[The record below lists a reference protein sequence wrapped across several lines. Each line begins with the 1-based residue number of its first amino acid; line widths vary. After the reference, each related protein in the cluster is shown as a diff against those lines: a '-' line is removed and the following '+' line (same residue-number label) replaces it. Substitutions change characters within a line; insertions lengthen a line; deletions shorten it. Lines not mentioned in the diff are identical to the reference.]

1 MTTFETIEG
10 DSPVILAQPHVGTQL
25 PDDLWERLNPRG
37 EELADT
43 DWHIDRL
50 YDGLL
55 PGASVIR
62 AKIHRYAIDLNP
74 DPTGAS
80 LSPGQNTT
88 DLCPRTDFDNRP
100 IWDPGEEPTAH
111 EVQDRRRLYHAP
123 YHAALAA
130 QIKRVQ
136 ARHGVAVLW
145 DCHSIRSHVP
155 FLFAGTLPVFNI
167 GTNAGTTCA
176 PSVRQAVEAAC
187 KGVATQVSDGR
198 FKGGWTTR
206 HYGNPAKGVHAIQME
221 LAQRAYLHA
230 EAPPWDYDGAR
241 AAPIREALSKAL
253 ATLDAL
259 ARSGALNP

>member
-1 MTTFETIEG
+1 MSPFEIIEG
-10 DSPVILAQPHVGTQL
+10 DGPVILAQPHVGTHL

-37 EELADT
+37 EGLSDT

-55 PGASVIR
+55 PGATTVR
-62 AKIHRYAIDLNP
+62 AKIHRYVIDLNR
-74 DPTGAS
+74 DPSGAS
-80 LSPGQNTT
+80 LYPGQNTT
-88 DLCPRTDFDNRP
+88 DLCPLTDFDNHP
-100 IWDPGEEPTAH
+100 IWDHGEEPSAH
-111 EVQDRRRLYHAP
+111 ESQDRRHIYHAP

-130 QIKRVQ
+130 QISLVK

-155 FLFAGTLPVFNI
+155 FLFEGVLPVFSI
-167 GTNAGTTCA
+167 GTNSGTSCA
-176 PSVRQAVEAAC
+176 ASVKAAVEAAC
-187 KGVATQVSDGR
+187 DGVATRVTDGR

-206 HYGNPAKGVHAIQME
+206 HYGRPSEGVHAIQME
-221 LAQRAYLHA
+221 LAQRAYLHT

-241 AAPIREALSKAL
+241 AAPIRHALAEALAQ
-253 ATLDAL
+253 LDAL